1 MPQITETTETKHL
14 RNSKLYLLFYSI
26 YEISEWSN
34 RIEIEHKRTHEN
46 LKTEQKTSQNIQK
59 YVFPSKKLEENVL
72 ACPNVLFYHLKVSR
86 LCCTFQPTPSL
97 YIYKGEVKLI
107 VSVQLVC
114 RYCHISR
121 ESRLHNR

>member
-72 ACPNVLFYHLKVSR
+72 ACPNVLFYHLKVSYISAN
-86 LCCTFQPTPSL
+86 TFF
-97 YIYKGEVKLI
+97 IYLQRWSKVD
-107 VSVQLVC
+107 C
-114 RYCHISR
+114 ISAIG
-121 ESRLHNR
+121 L